1 MRKKLSAAAIV
12 LGFFS
17 IAAGSLLFFIPDKTA
32 SVSVIGSSDGPTSIF
47 LAGKL
52 GTNDS
57 WIWILFG
64 AVAALLGIFFFK
76 RKK

>member
-17 IAAGSLLFFIPDKTA
+17 IATGSLLRFIPNKTA
-32 SVSVIGSSDGPTSIF
+32 SFSVIGSSDGPTSIF

-64 AVAALLGIFFFK
+64 AVAALLGVFFL
-76 RKK
+76 RKKK